1 MYTIQNYVKAKS
13 LEEAWQLNK
22 KKSSA
27 IIAGGM
33 WIRMGHKN
41 IGTAID
47 LTELGLNKIVEK
59 EDTFEIDCMTS
70 LRQLEQ
76 HEALNRYFDGAFQEA
91 LRWIVGTQ
99 FRNTATIGGSIHSRF
114 GFSDPLTLLMALDCE
129 VELFEAGRMPIQEFA
144 KEPMNRDILV
154 KLYIKKDLRKV
165 AYKSFRM
172 TKTDIP
178 VLTVAVSRTDQGW
191 TTIIGARPARAM
203 IADPSVFLKGKPLQ
217 TEIDQYAQAVREAV
231 PTGSNMRGSAMY
243 RKVLIEALVKR
254 AVTDIVKRESEVD

>member
-1 MYTIQNYVKAKS
+1 MYTIQNYVKVKS

-33 WIRMGHKN
+33 WIRMGSKN

-47 LTELGLNKIVEK
+47 LTELGLNKITET
-59 EDTFEIDCMTS
+59 EDMFVIDCMTT

-76 HEALNRYFDGAFQEA
+76 HEGLNRYFDGAFKEA
-91 LRWIVGTQ
+91 LKGIVGTQ

-129 VELFEAGRMPIQEFA
+129 VELFEGGRMPLCEYA
-144 KEPMNRDILV
+144 KLPLTRDILV
-154 KLYIKKDLRKV
+154 KLYIRKDQRKV
-165 AYKSFRM
+165 AYESFRI

-178 VLTVAVSRTDQGW
+178 VLTAAVAKTTKGW
-191 TTIIGARPARAM
+191 VTVIGARPSRAM
-203 IADPSVFLKGKPLQ
+203 IIEQTETVLGEAPTQ
-217 TEIDQYAQAVREAV
+217 TEIDNYAKSIRACV

-243 RKVLIEALVKR
+243 RKVLSEVLTKR
-254 AVTDIVKRESEVD
+254 AVTKIVGEKEA